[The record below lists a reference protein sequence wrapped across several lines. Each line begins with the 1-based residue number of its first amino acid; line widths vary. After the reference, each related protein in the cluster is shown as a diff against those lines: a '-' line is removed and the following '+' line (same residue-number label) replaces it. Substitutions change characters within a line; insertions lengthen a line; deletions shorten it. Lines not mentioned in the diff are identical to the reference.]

1 MIARVGFHQSSLQLL
16 EAPYGKSHWQWK
28 QCAKMK
34 LLVFNFSLQV
44 SQTWGTGLTMTC
56 RKAYRKRMHRGCMT
70 NLASSLCD
78 RFGEG
83 SPSSKTSINACVD
96 RFIHSFLWKILA
108 PGTRRGIF
116 IPEKYRGTQ
125 IYVSRQVLRWVEHR
139 RLVPRITK
147 SIDWRAI
154 TWDNVGRVQ
163 CVAGRRCPGKWRNR
177 CQFACQPV
185 SLSIRTGRPG
195 LDV

>member
-1 MIARVGFHQSSLQLL
+1 
-16 EAPYGKSHWQWK
+16 
-28 QCAKMK
+28 MK

-78 RFGEG
+78 RFGKG

-163 CVAGRRCPGKWRNR
+163 SVQVEGARGSEETGANL
-177 CQFACQPV
+177 PV
-185 SLSIRTGRPG
+185 SLSACQSGQGVQVWMYKDPSSRVI
-195 LDV
+195 